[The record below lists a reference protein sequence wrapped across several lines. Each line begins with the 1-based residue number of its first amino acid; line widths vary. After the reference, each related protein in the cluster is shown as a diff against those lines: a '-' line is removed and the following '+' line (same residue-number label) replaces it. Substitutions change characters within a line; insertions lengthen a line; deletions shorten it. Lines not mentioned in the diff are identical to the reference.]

1 MHVNCLV
8 GFFSDRA
15 READYLLLLEIV
27 GVTDRASGVGNGFY
41 RIFRIEMG
49 ELNVLLAF
57 TEVLDHF
64 ELDLHLPIIRRT

>member
-1 MHVNCLV
+1 MHVNYLV

-15 READYLLLLEIV
+15 READYLLLLQIV
-27 GVTDRASGVGNGFY
+27 GVTDRTSGVGNGFL

-64 ELDLHLPIIRRT
+64 ELDLNLPII

>member
-1 MHVNCLV
+1 
-8 GFFSDRA
+8 
-15 READYLLLLEIV
+15 LLLLEIV

-64 ELDLHLPIIRRT
+64 ELDLHLPII